1 MRSGPRF
8 LCWRRLALLLALS
21 PSVFGLGGCYTY
33 HVYQYGGPDHREM
46 GNQPGT
52 EWQHARLNSWLWGFV
67 RQDLPIENARF
78 VDGRSLG
85 IEELRVDTNF
95 GYALI
100 SVLSLGIW
108 VPVDVSWRC
117 AKPPVSSATLQ

>member
-1 MRSGPRF
+1 MSPRPRSAY
-8 LCWRRLALLLALS
+8 LRRLVLLAALGLS
-21 PSVFGLGGCYTY
+21 ATGLGGCYTY

-117 AKPPVSSATLQ
+117 AKPPVASETLQ